1 MGRAARELKGKG
13 GLDLKREKRIK
24 KRTKSASAASFLACF
39 ILLHLS
45 LVPVCQAAV
54 SECLSCVAVS
64 AEADVCSAENANSP
78 DCVEF
83 SKLDVTAADACRAG
97 IAANIPKV
105 ACEAP
110 SNHACDVTVQKM
122 GGFTMLWR
130 SCCFD
135 GPSLT
140 SLTSG
145 PSMRM
150 DASDIPPHPCQF
162 DLHNYTNPRGVKV
175 DADSCLTD
183 NCNTM
188 FSSSPSQSSS
198 PSSAVM
204 IKMFPGTTL
213 LLVLLFTST

>member
-1 MGRAARELKGKG
+1 ME
-13 GLDLKREKRIK
+13 
-24 KRTKSASAASFLACF
+24 TASAASFLACF

-140 SLTSG
+140 SLRI
-145 PSMRM
+145 P
-150 DASDIPPHPCQF
+150 AS
-162 DLHNYTNPRGVKV
+162 
-175 DADSCLTD
+175 LT
-183 NCNTM
+183 
-188 FSSSPSQSSS
+188 F
-198 PSSAVM
+198 
-204 IKMFPGTTL
+204 TT
-213 LLVLLFTST
+213 TPIQEE